1 MFPKTHCLLVF
12 YKTYKTND
20 KEIFEIVK
28 RLQRMPTETK
38 LLSVISDLPMGEE
51 QFMNI
56 SVNTLIFQTKIGILE
71 VILYYIFIWYFMVL
85 NNFACRSTI
94 IINICVSSYWDTIY
108 NNSERIMYCKILASL
123 RKTTH
128 GYCWRNLAIW
138 P

>member
-71 VILYYIFIWYFMVL
+71 VILYYIFI
-85 NNFACRSTI
+85 
-94 IINICVSSYWDTIY
+94 
-108 NNSERIMYCKILASL
+108 
-123 RKTTH
+123 
-128 GYCWRNLAIW
+128 
-138 P
+138 